1 MQQWKKTTF
10 KQPQNFTNILKYV
23 HERLVQKNVFEFQIM
38 ILQERITLE
47 LDLDVCQRA
56 IPPQKM
62 DCPTLNAIYP
72 ITSIDLASPNVSYE
86 LFFFLPDGCVKYP
99 QRICATFHL
108 VCAVTLA
115 SLHPQSCCPVHFKT
129 SCLPP
134 SCQSTTPQN
143 PLFLLIA
150 IHLPPSLP
158 PSAVNLLPC
167 CLLWLV
173 SSAPPPPVTTTTK
186 TTT

>member
-86 LFFFLPDGCVKYP
+86 LSFFTRWMREISPADLCDVPSG
-99 QRICATFHL
+99 
-108 VCAVTLA
+108 VCGHTRLA
-115 SLHPQSCCPVHFKT
+115 
-129 SCLPP
+129 PP
-134 SCQSTTPQN
+134 SVLLSR
-143 PLFLLIA
+143 PL
-150 IHLPPSLP
+150 
-158 PSAVNLLPC
+158 
-167 CLLWLV
+167 
-173 SSAPPPPVTTTTK
+173 
-186 TTT
+186 